1 MRTLINIEKGMV
13 AIVGEYYSAN
23 TVQLKDIAYHFDFGI
38 QYGNESMQHAHI
50 QVDKAS
56 CEEISPEI
64 VKTHGDTNVFPYL
77 LAKLQ
82 VTEPNAIFFDEDTG
96 KLIECDPI
104 LLEKSEPSEFE
115 GEFKFE

>member
-1 MRTLINIEKGMV
+1 MRKLISIEKGMV
-13 AIVGEYYSAN
+13 AIVGDFYNAN
-23 TVQLKDIAYHFDFGI
+23 DLQLKNIAYYFDFGI

-56 CEEISPEI
+56 YEEISLEI

-82 VTEPNAIFFDEDTG
+82 VTEPNAIFFDKDTG
-96 KLIECDPI
+96 KLIEYDPN
-104 LLEKSEPSEFE
+104 LLEKSEPDEFR
-115 GEFKFE
+115 GKFKFE